1 MGPRAMLRLLGRGSR
16 AAVGSTPVPPLA
28 PLLST
33 SPAPPLSYSS
43 HKFSCSPSPAVLH
56 SAAMHQCHA
65 QRIGFMQTR
74 MMSKA
79 KPKKNSPPPTK
90 LSLSRMLTLQHA
102 VLLKQ
107 KFKEFP
113 VPKGWTNVNT
123 MEHLSPGEPDY
134 YVLKRTDGDF
144 TLTLLTSSTVHALLS
159 CARGLSCACYQC
171 IVNMSDVDEDLD
183 DEPQAEEEEED
194 EESYGL
200 SMLLALERPGSKKFK
215 STSLKHF
222 VDLNPPVQ
230 NAIQQAIAKHLSPEL
245 LNYLLEVRICF
256 AVLNFVDIFS
266 SQSRKIKTS
275 NSFNFWR

>member
-1 MGPRAMLRLLGRGSR
+1 
-16 AAVGSTPVPPLA
+16 
-28 PLLST
+28 
-33 SPAPPLSYSS
+33 
-43 HKFSCSPSPAVLH
+43 
-56 SAAMHQCHA
+56 
-65 QRIGFMQTR
+65 
-74 MMSKA
+74 
-79 KPKKNSPPPTK
+79 
-90 LSLSRMLTLQHA
+90 MLTLQHA

-144 TLTLLTSSTVHALLS
+144 TLTLLTSST
-159 CARGLSCACYQC
+159 C

-200 SMLLALERPGSKKFK
+200 SMLLALERPGSKKPLLLELFFSDDEVRILGAMIGYNPASNLVNIHGGNNGLYTMFYNMRADLYTQNEELFK

-245 LNYLLEVRICF
+245 LNYLLESI
-256 AVLNFVDIFS
+256 
-266 SQSRKIKTS
+266 SQDQNKQFIQFLARTAA
-275 NSFNFWR
+275 WLDE